1 MRCEGIHFFGEM
13 RHSHFSPTIKSE
25 PCTVAVCWAGSSS
38 RQQEAAENQISTVDK
53 DWMYP
58 VNLDKCGLNKNLT
71 ADLGSPHL
79 FSWSYLEEL
88 SIHRC
93 AVWLTKHA
101 GKCFCQWQ
109 SLPDPE
115 VLMTLSRP
123 KPSGKSNGCFCQVLK
138 SKCFMTPEERKR
150 TRRGD
155 DLPSGHK
162 SIFIQSKS
170 NRKEQRTINSDQLL
184 LIFQRVN
191 WIKHNK
197 VVLVLLT
204 FGIVSSL
211 AMTHRYEIHEH
222 FAFMLVNLLEKCD
235 STDKWKSPLL
245 W

>member
-1 MRCEGIHFFGEM
+1 MWRNTFFWWNEAPPPQSHHEIRTLRCGCMLGRRLRRNRSVLLTKTECIL
-13 RHSHFSPTIKSE
+13 
-25 PCTVAVCWAGSSS
+25 
-38 RQQEAAENQISTVDK
+38 ST
-53 DWMYP
+53 WF
-58 VNLDKCGLNKNLT
+58 KCGLNQNLP
-71 ADLGSPHL
+71 ADLGSTHL

-88 SIHRC
+88 SIHHC

-101 GKCFCQWQ
+101 GKCFRQWQ

-155 DLPSGHK
+155 DLPSGHR

-170 NRKEQRTINSDQLL
+170 NQKEQRTINSEQSL
-184 LIFQRVN
+184 LIFQREN

-197 VVLVLLT
+197 VVSVLLT
-204 FGIVSSL
+204 FGIVSSS
-211 AMTHRYEIHEH
+211 AVTHRYEIHEH
-222 FAFMLVNLLEKCD
+222 FTFMLVNLLETFD
-235 STDKWKSPLL
+235 STDSGNLL
-245 W
+245 SFGSLDSFWFW